1 MLPNIVLPNEIN
13 SLEKWGRILITMDT
27 WKKEKKIF
35 EKAILMAE
43 HNEKMKKYLNFI
55 LGKFGEQAHK
65 EPPI

>member
-1 MLPNIVLPNEIN
+1 MGKNPYYYGHM
-13 SLEKWGRILITMDT
+13 EKG
-27 WKKEKKIF
+27 KKIF